1 MCCGLTAMPVLQL
14 ECTDLPPTVCFL
26 EEISHTLFN
35 RLSFTN
41 VSFIEEN
48 PDQKL
53 SQELVLV
60 NTVLQSNDL
69 KSYTSSSEI
78 SCIKYYCLSHHSY

>member
-1 MCCGLTAMPVLQL
+1 MFPGRDQ
-14 ECTDLPPTVCFL
+14 
-26 EEISHTLFN
+26 SHPFFN

-48 PDQKL
+48 PGQKM

-60 NTVLQSNDL
+60 NTVEQANDL
-69 KSYTSSSEI
+69 KSYNSSSEI
-78 SCIKYYCLSHHSY
+78 SCVKDCCFNH